1 MIGSA
6 GTIPFPDLAGMI
18 RTLLVDDDPAARS
31 YLCGMLADAHPDV
44 EVIGEASNIA
54 EARQLIVELKP
65 VLVFLDVEMPGG
77 SGFDL
82 LRDLKHWDFE
92 VIFVTGFQRYAIQ
105 AIRFS
110 ALDYLPKP
118 AQPDEL
124 AFALER
130 YTELHTARSDR
141 AKVQQQFLENIAQ
154 KEAQAF
160 KLTIPHGDRTFFV
173 PPAEVERC
181 IADRN
186 YTWIHLV
193 HDRRYLLARTLKE
206 FEDMLAPFGFLRI
219 NRSALVRKDTI
230 LRLHDGHAE
239 LKDGEKLEVSR
250 RRWPELKRTWAA

>member
-1 MIGSA
+1 
-6 GTIPFPDLAGMI
+6 MI
-18 RTLLVDDDPAARS
+18 RTLLVDDEPAARN
-31 YLCGMLADAHPDV
+31 YLRGLLSDAHPEV
-44 EVIGEASNIA
+44 EVIGEASNISEAQRLLA
-54 EARQLIVELKP
+54 EQRPA
-65 VLVFLDVEMPGG
+65 LVFLDVEMPGG

-82 LRDLKHWDFE
+82 LRELKRWEFE

-130 YTELHTARSDR
+130 YKERHATALDR
-141 AKVQQQFLENIAQ
+141 AQVQEQFLRNIAKQ
-154 KEAQAF
+154 ETRDF
-160 KLTIPHGDRTFFV
+160 RLTIPHGDRTFFV
-173 PPAEVERC
+173 APTEVERC
-181 IADRN
+181 MADRN
-186 YTWIHLV
+186 YTWVHLA

-206 FEDMLAPFGFLRI
+206 FEEMLAPFGFLRL

-230 LRLHDGHAE
+230 VRLHDGHAE
-239 LKDGEKLEVSR
+239 LRDGERLEVSR

>member
-1 MIGSA
+1 
-6 GTIPFPDLAGMI
+6 MI
-18 RTLLVDDDPAARS
+18 RTLLVDDEPEARS
-31 YLCGMLADAHPDV
+31 YLRGLLADAHPEV
-44 EVIGEASNIA
+44 EVVGEASNIG
-54 EARQLIVELKP
+54 EAQRLIAELKP
-65 VLVFLDVEMPGG
+65 ALVFLDVEMPGG

-82 LRDLKHWDFE
+82 LRELKRWDFE

-130 YTELHTARSDR
+130 YTERHADGPIGIGMDR
-141 AKVQQQFLENIAQ
+141 AKVQEQFLENIAQ
-154 KEAQAF
+154 KETHSF
-160 KLTIPHGDRTFFV
+160 RLTIPHGDRTFFV
-173 PPAEVERC
+173 APNEVERC
-181 IADRN
+181 MADRN
-186 YTWIHLV
+186 YTWVHLV
-193 HDRRYLLARTLKE
+193 HNRRYLLARTLKE
-206 FEDMLAPFGFLRI
+206 FEEMLTPFGFLRI

>member
-1 MIGSA
+1 
-6 GTIPFPDLAGMI
+6 MI
-18 RTLLVDDDPAARS
+18 RTLIVDDDPAARS
-31 YLCGMLADAHPDV
+31 YLHGLLADAHPEV
-44 EVIGEASNIA
+44 EVVGEASNMGEAQRLIA
-54 EARQLIVELKP
+54 ELKP
-65 VLVFLDVEMPGG
+65 ALVFLDVEMPGG

-82 LRDLKHWDFE
+82 LRELKRWDFE

-118 AQPDEL
+118 ALPDEL

-130 YTELHTARSDR
+130 YRERHAAELDR
-141 AKVQQQFLENIAQ
+141 AAVQEQFLANIAQ
-154 KEAQAF
+154 PQVEAF
-160 KLTIPHGDRTFFV
+160 RLTIPHGDRTFFV
-173 PPAEVERC
+173 APTEVERC
-181 IADRN
+181 MADRN
-186 YTWIHLV
+186 YTWVHLV

-206 FEDMLAPFGFLRI
+206 FEEMLTPFGFLRI

-239 LKDGEKLEVSR
+239 LNDGEKLEVSR

>member
-1 MIGSA
+1 M
-6 GTIPFPDLAGMI
+6 D
-18 RTLLVDDDPAARS
+18 DDDPAARS
-31 YLCGMLADAHPDV
+31 YLRGLLADTPGGGDRRGWEHQRGQADM
-44 EVIGEASNIA
+44 IM
-54 EARQLIVELKP
+54 ELEHRVGLP
-65 VLVFLDVEMPGG
+65 GRGMPGG

-82 LRDLKHWDFE
+82 LRELKRWDFE

-130 YTELHTARSDR
+130 YAERHATELDR
-141 AKVQQQFLENIAQ
+141 AAVQEQFLANIAQ
-154 KEAQAF
+154 QEAKDF
-160 KLTIPHGDRTFFV
+160 RLTIPHGDRTFFV
-173 PPAEVERC
+173 APNEVERC
-181 IADRN
+181 MADRN
-186 YTWIHLV
+186 YTWVHLV

-206 FEDMLAPFGFLRI
+206 FEEMLTPFGFVRL
-219 NRSALVRKDTI
+219 NRSVLVRKDTI

-239 LKDGEKLEVSR
+239 LKDGERLEVSR

>member
-1 MIGSA
+1 
-6 GTIPFPDLAGMI
+6 MI

-31 YLCGMLADAHPDV
+31 YLRGLLADAHPDV
-44 EVIGEASNIA
+44 EVIHEAANIR
-54 EARQLIVELKP
+54 EARQVIDEQHP
-65 VLVFLDVEMPGG
+65 ALVFLDVEMPGG

-82 LRDLKHWDFE
+82 LRELKRWDFE

-130 YTELHTARSDR
+130 YAERHADEQDR
-141 AKVQQQFLENIAQ
+141 AKVQEQFLMNIAQ
-154 KEAQAF
+154 PGANTF

-173 PPAEVERC
+173 APSEVERC
-181 IADRN
+181 MADRN
-186 YTWIHLV
+186 YTWVHLV

-206 FEDMLAPFGFLRI
+206 FEEMLVPFGFLRI

>member
-1 MIGSA
+1 
-6 GTIPFPDLAGMI
+6 MI
-18 RTLLVDDDPAARS
+18 RTLIVDDDAEARG
-31 YLCGMLADAHPDV
+31 YLRSLLADAHPEV
-44 EVIGEASNIA
+44 EVIGEAFNIS
-54 EARQLIVELKP
+54 EAQHLIAELKP
-65 VLVFLDVEMPGG
+65 ALVFLDVEMPGG

-82 LRDLKHWDFE
+82 LRELKRWDFE

-130 YTELHTARSDR
+130 YTERHGASMDR
-141 AKVQQQFLENIAQ
+141 AKLQEQFLTNIAQ
-154 KEAQAF
+154 PQVEGF
-160 KLTIPHGDRTFFV
+160 RLSIPHGDRTFFV
-173 PPAEVERC
+173 APTEVERC
-181 IADRN
+181 MADRN
-186 YTWIHLV
+186 YTWVHLV
-193 HDRRYLLARTLKE
+193 HDRRFLLARTLKE
-206 FEDMLAPFGFLRI
+206 FEEMLTPFGFLRL

-230 LRLHDGHAE
+230 VRLHDGHAE

>member
-1 MIGSA
+1 
-6 GTIPFPDLAGMI
+6 MI
-18 RTLLVDDDPAARS
+18 RTLIVDDEAEARG
-31 YLCGMLADAHPDV
+31 YLRGLLADAHPEV
-44 EVIGEASNIA
+44 EVIGETSNISEAKRLIA
-54 EARQLIVELKP
+54 EQKP
-65 VLVFLDVEMPGG
+65 DLVFLDVEMPGG
-77 SGFDL
+77 TGFDL
-82 LRDLKHWDFE
+82 LRELKRWDFE

-130 YTELHTARSDR
+130 YMERHAATLNR
-141 AKVQQQFLENIAQ
+141 ATVQEHFLENIAQ
-154 KEAQAF
+154 QKVEAF
-160 KLTIPHGDRTFFV
+160 RLTIPHGDRTFFV
-173 PPAEVERC
+173 APTEVERC
-181 IADRN
+181 MADRN
-186 YTWIHLV
+186 YTWVHLV

-206 FEDMLAPFGFLRI
+206 FEEMLSPFGFLRI

-250 RRWPELKRTWAA
+250 RRWPELKRMWAA

>member
-1 MIGSA
+1 
-6 GTIPFPDLAGMI
+6 MI

-31 YLCGMLADAHPDV
+31 YLRGLLSDAHPEV
-44 EVIGEASNIA
+44 EVIAEASNIG
-54 EARQLIVELKP
+54 EAQRLIAELKP
-65 VLVFLDVEMPGG
+65 ALVLLDVEMPGG

-82 LRDLKHWDFE
+82 LRELKRWDFE

-130 YTELHTARSDR
+130 YKERHGAGGDR
-141 AKVQQQFLENIAQ
+141 AKLQEQFLTNIAQ
-154 KEAQAF
+154 SRVESF
-160 KLTIPHGDRTFFV
+160 RLTIPHGDRTFFV
-173 PPAEVERC
+173 APTEVERC
-181 IADRN
+181 MADRN
-186 YTWIHLV
+186 YTWVHLAQ
-193 HDRRYLLARTLKE
+193 DRRYLLARTLKE
-206 FEDMLAPFGFLRI
+206 FEEMLTPFGFLRL

-230 LRLHDGHAE
+230 VRLHDGHAE

-250 RRWPELKRTWAA
+250 RRWTELKRLWAA

>member
-1 MIGSA
+1 
-6 GTIPFPDLAGMI
+6 MI
-18 RTLLVDDDPAARS
+18 RTLLVDDEPAARS
-31 YLCGMLADAHPDV
+31 YLRGLLAEAHPDV
-44 EVIGEASNIA
+44 EVIGEAANID
-54 EARQLIVELKP
+54 EARRMISELGP
-65 VLVFLDVEMPGG
+65 ALVFLDVEMPGG

-82 LRDLKHWDFE
+82 LRELKRWEFE

-130 YTELHTARSDR
+130 YTERHVSDLDR
-141 AKVQQQFLENIAQ
+141 ATVQEQFLTNIAQ
-154 KEAQAF
+154 QEAKDF
-160 KLTIPHGDRTFFV
+160 RLTIPHGDRTFFV
-173 PPAEVERC
+173 APNEVERC
-181 IADRN
+181 MADRN
-186 YTWIHLV
+186 YTWVHLV

-206 FEDMLAPFGFLRI
+206 FEEMLAPFGFLRL

-230 LRLHDGHAE
+230 VRLHDGHAE

-250 RRWPELKRTWAA
+250 RRWVELKRTWAA

>member
-1 MIGSA
+1 
-6 GTIPFPDLAGMI
+6 
-18 RTLLVDDDPAARS
+18 
-31 YLCGMLADAHPDV
+31 
-44 EVIGEASNIA
+44 
-54 EARQLIVELKP
+54 
-65 VLVFLDVEMPGG
+65 MPGG

-82 LRDLKHWDFE
+82 LRELTRWDFE

-130 YTELHTARSDR
+130 YKERHGAGVDR
-141 AKVQQQFLENIAQ
+141 AKLQEQFLTNIAQ
-154 KEAQAF
+154 PRVEGF
-160 KLTIPHGDRTFFV
+160 RLTIPHGDRTFFV
-173 PPAEVERC
+173 APTEVERC
-181 IADRN
+181 MADRN
-186 YTWIHLV
+186 YTWVHLV

-206 FEDMLAPFGFLRI
+206 FEEMLTPFGFLRI

-239 LKDGEKLEVSR
+239 LKDGDKLEVSR